1 MNRSKPITF
10 LAPAGIVLLAAV
22 VVAVFGSGSG
32 SSASAATA
40 PPQVTNA
47 ATATVRVA
55 NSRLG
60 KILVDSRGRTL
71 YLFKKDKA
79 GTTKSACFGQ
89 CATFWP
95 PLRTTAKPTVGS
107 GLSRSKVGTIAR
119 SDGKRQVTYNG
130 HPLYRFKMDTKAG
143 DTNGENVLA
152 FGARWFAVSSA
163 GKQVS
168 PAAAPQPPTSGGG
181 GGY

>member
-1 MNRSKPITF
+1 MNRSKGITF
-10 LAPAGIVLLAAV
+10 LAAAAVVLLAAL
-22 VVAVFGSGSG
+22 VVAAFGSGSSG
-32 SSASAATA
+32 ARAAT
-40 PPQVTNA
+40 PPQATNA
-47 ATATVRVA
+47 ATATIHVA

-71 YLFKKDKA
+71 YLFKKDKVN
-79 GTTKSACFGQ
+79 GTKSACFGQ

-95 PLRTTAKPTVGS
+95 PLRVSGRPTVGS
-107 GLSRSKVGTIAR
+107 GLSHSKVGTIAR

-152 FGARWFAVSSA
+152 FGARWFALSPA
-163 GKQVS
+163 GRQVS
-168 PAAAPQPPTSGGG
+168 PQPATQPPSSGGG